1 MRTLACA
8 LAATAC
14 LAMAG
19 AAVAGDGGGGPGRC
33 DKATCCACCGCTA
46 PCKKVCRVVC
56 QMKEV
61 EVTCWEVECEEF
73 CVPLPRLCGRKAGA
87 CERDCVAPPKC
98 GKVRC
103 RKKLVKKK
111 VTRKVPVYKC
121 VVEHV
126 CGKCCGHP

>member
-1 MRTLACA
+1 MRTVLLFLAVGFLSTDVA
-8 LAATAC
+8 RAWDWPLVPAC
-14 LAMAG
+14 
-19 AAVAGDGGGGPGRC
+19 GDQKQDCCSRC
-33 DKATCCACCGCTA
+33 GV
-46 PCKKVCRVVC
+46 KKVCKVVC
-56 QMKEV
+56 EMKEV
-61 EVTCWEVECEEF
+61 KKTCWEVECEEF